1 MVRWSIPTFPLRP
14 VNEVGLESSLPLL
27 SKYSAYSSWNI
38 DLGVGM
44 LITEEEIN
52 GVVEKIIKGYNP
64 EKIILFGSY
73 SAGNPNENSDIDL
86 FVVKDTDKPRP
97 ERAIELRKMLYGSKL
112 PIDLIVYNQKEID
125 ETRKNNIGLEMRYLE
140 TGKVMY
146 ERHS

>member
-1 MVRWSIPTFPLRP
+1 
-14 VNEVGLESSLPLL
+14 
-27 SKYSAYSSWNI
+27 
-38 DLGVGM
+38 M

-64 EKIILFGSY
+64 DKIILFGSY
-73 SAGNPNENSDIDL
+73 SAGNPNENSDIDI

-97 ERAIELRKMLYGSKL
+97 ERAIELRKMLYGTKL

-125 ETRKNNIGLEMRYLE
+125 ETRKNKYSFVNEVLE

-146 ERHS
+146 ERVDWRSKESNKLKITLENKEIFDK

>member
-1 MVRWSIPTFPLRP
+1 
-14 VNEVGLESSLPLL
+14 
-27 SKYSAYSSWNI
+27 
-38 DLGVGM
+38 M

-97 ERAIELRKMLYGSKL
+97 ERTIELRKMLYGSKL

-125 ETRKNNIGLEMRYLE
+125 EKIKNKYSFVNEVLE
-140 TGKVMY
+140 TGRVMY
-146 ERHS
+146 ERNY